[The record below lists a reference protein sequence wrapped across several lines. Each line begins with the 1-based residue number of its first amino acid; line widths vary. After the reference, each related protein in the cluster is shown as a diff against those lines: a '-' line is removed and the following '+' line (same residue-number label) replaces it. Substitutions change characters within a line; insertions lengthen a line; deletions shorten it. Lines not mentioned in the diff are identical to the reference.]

1 MTWEERVIAAD
12 GDLNAAV
19 EALFADQLER
29 WDLLRAGA
37 DGLER
42 ARSLAIELDGFRL
55 SATHIP
61 HRIHS
66 TTAEVDAQSIRSRPC
81 FLCPENL
88 PGEERGVAFGEE
100 FVVTANPYPIRER
113 HLSIVSREHRPQR
126 ALGDFPA
133 MLDLAAALPAY
144 LVLYNGPEC
153 GASAPDHMHFQAC
166 LRAGVPLVDA
176 LGRGSPSDGYP
187 ASYVR
192 LAGPGKEDLADRF
205 AVLLARLRDVAPG
218 EAEPKVNVVAVRDAD
233 RWQVLVFPR
242 RAHRPSMYA
251 SGELLWSPGALDL
264 AGILV
269 LPRESDLER
278 VTPDMFREGFSEVS
292 VPAQVAKR
300 LEREI
305 AA

>member
-1 MTWEERVIAAD
+1 MTWQRRLLSAD
-12 GDLNAAV
+12 GDMRAGV

-29 WDLLRAGA
+29 WELLRDGV
-37 DGLER
+37 DGLVR
-42 ARSLAIELDGFRL
+42 ARSRVMELDGFRL
-55 SATHIP
+55 LATHIP

-133 MLDLAAALPAY
+133 MLDLASALPRY

-166 LRAGVPLVDA
+166 LRAGVPLFDA
-176 LGRGSPSDGYP
+176 LERVSDSDGYP
-187 ASYVR
+187 ASHVR
-192 LAGPGKEDLADRF
+192 LVGRHREELAETF
-205 AVLLARLRDVAPG
+205 GALLARVGDIAPG
-218 EAEPKVNVVAVRDAD
+218 EAEPMVNVVTVHDGD

-269 LPRESDLER
+269 LPREADLER
-278 VTPDMFREGFSEVS
+278 ATPELFRDGFSQVS
-292 VPAQVAKR
+292 VPGEVAKR
-300 LEREI
+300 LAREI